1 MYDAVLLFAQALHE
15 LDKSQVYTLDLSKC
29 WSKVISTQ
37 PLSCSGEE
45 TWQHGNSL
53 VNYMKLVEMDGLTGK
68 VKFDQRGLRTD
79 FTLEI
84 IELKK
89 HGLERVGSWH
99 DQRGIEFSRNFTE
112 TYSEIVESLQN
123 KTLVVTT
130 IRVRAEDF
138 WQRT

>member
-1 MYDAVLLFAQALHE
+1 MDVTCHLNMFMFE
-15 LDKSQVYTLDLSKC
+15 SSQV
-29 WSKVISTQ
+29 VITR

-84 IELKK
+84 VELKRQ
-89 HGLERVGSWH
+89 GLTKV
-99 DQRGIEFSRNFTE
+99 F
-112 TYSEIVESLQN
+112 L
-123 KTLVVTT
+123 L
-130 IRVRAEDF
+130 
-138 WQRT
+138 

>member
-1 MYDAVLLFAQALHE
+1 MPFMSLTNHRFILSTLANFGSSVL
-15 LDKSQVYTLDLSKC
+15 TSKF
-29 WSKVISTQ
+29 WKVVNTQ

-68 VKFDQRGLRTD
+68 VKFDERGLRTD

-84 IELKK
+84 VELKR
-89 HGLERVGSWH
+89 HGLEKVGSWQ
-99 DQRGIEFSRNFTE
+99 DKDGIKFSRNFMK

-130 IRVRAEDF
+130 VVVRVPLRF
-138 WQRT
+138 C